1 MAKITMVIGRIK
13 IAIIPD
19 RLAMNSNIG
28 TMDIKGN
35 QTEARFATVTA
46 SAASK
51 IAKERMPATAIA
63 DKLDT
68 DNNLFFLVD
77 QPRLFCALH
86 NF

>member
-1 MAKITMVIGRIK
+1 
-13 IAIIPD
+13 
-19 RLAMNSNIG
+19 MNSNIG

-35 QTEARFATVTA
+35 QTKARFATATA

-51 IAKERMPATAIA
+51 IAKEGMAAAATAN
-63 DKLDT
+63 KLDT

-77 QPRLFCALH
+77 KPRLFCALH